1 MTISLIIAAIGIT
14 YAITAHYCSK
24 PYDEYF
30 ELTQKYAE
38 AASLL
43 TSMRS
48 EIDSLREKLELSEDV
63 RNVLGIQNAKLAE
76 EIASLKRDADKASE
90 VRFWLM
96 GQLNTVVNDK
106 WRLENAL
113 KSTQRSLR
121 IARHKEFKRWKK
133 ARKREYIDSSLPLRH
148 TDILTSGFDFFEWI
162 MADRIRRFLPYKDRD
177 HAAQEIAYGKKRLR
191 EIAAKLHTMPP
202 YPLP

>member
-121 IARHKEFKRWKK
+121 IARHKEWKRWKK
-133 ARKREYIDSSLPLRH
+133 RRRFIDQEWWPVNAPASWHNSIRIRRDLAHPSNMKSTKSVIREYIS
-148 TDILTSGFDFFEWI
+148 I
-162 MADRIRRFLPYKDRD
+162 IRTL
-177 HAAQEIAYGKKRLR
+177 E
-191 EIAAKLHTMPP
+191 P